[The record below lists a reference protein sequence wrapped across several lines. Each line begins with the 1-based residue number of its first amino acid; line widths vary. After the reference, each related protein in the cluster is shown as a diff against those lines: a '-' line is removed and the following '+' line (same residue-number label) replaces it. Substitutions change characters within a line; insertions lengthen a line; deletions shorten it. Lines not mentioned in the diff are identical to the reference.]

1 MSSENKKT
9 EQLIQIYK
17 EDTAQENLNA
27 LLHQMKKTVFFTP
40 AILPDTPE
48 VRELKQ
54 SIKENPGEQI
64 KMPKGIV
71 PIPAILNNQKG
82 EKFFPIYSGTEQI
95 PKEPKFDILMNIPF
109 LSCCKFS
116 LEKSFET
123 QGIVLNPFTDNLSFK
138 RGLIEKILS
147 EEGAQ
152 KKKQKPVK
160 VTPEQ
165 YQIMMRKKTEMH
177 DFPFR
182 VYKEGAE
189 FIQTLSDEKEKMV
202 DEIYRNAYQ
211 NQELYPYDTDSFS
224 VMALNI
230 SRDLLLVQIDLP
242 KAKKIEGL
250 CHRIY
255 ITLNSVNNRI
265 HYFTIEQGKKKKE
278 KYLGGVDASGKH
290 MEYGEAPVES
300 AEIQR
305 ILDMVRQENEQ
316 TS

>member
-1 MSSENKKT
+1 MSSENQKT

-17 EDTAQENLNA
+17 EDTAQENLKA
-27 LLHQMKKTVFFTP
+27 LLHQMKKTVFLTP
-40 AILPDTPE
+40 AMLPNTPE
-48 VRELKQ
+48 VQELKQ
-54 SIKENPGEQI
+54 SMKDKPGEQI

-82 EKFFPIYSGTEQI
+82 EKFFPVYSSPNQV

-109 LSCCKFS
+109 WTCCKLS
-116 LEKSFET
+116 LEKGFET
-123 QGIVLNPFTDNLSFK
+123 QGMVLNPFTHNLSFK
-138 RGLIEKILS
+138 KEMIEALLK
-147 EEGAQ
+147 EENSQLTGQ
-152 KKKQKPVK
+152 KQIKL
-160 VTPEQ
+160 TPEQ
-165 YQIMMRKKTEMH
+165 YQIMMRRKAEVH
-177 DFPFR
+177 DFPRR

-211 NQELYPYDTDSFS
+211 NQELYPYEEDSFS

-230 SRDLLLVQIDLP
+230 SQDLLLVQIDLP
-242 KAKKIEGL
+242 KVKKIEGL

-255 ITLNSVNNRI
+255 ITLNSANNRI

-278 KYLGGVDASGKH
+278 KFLGGVDESGKH
-290 MEYGEAPVES
+290 IEYGDAPVES
-300 AEIQR
+300 AEIQC

>member
-17 EDTAQENLNA
+17 EDTVPENLQA
-27 LLHQMKKTVFFTP
+27 LLHQMKKTVFLTP

-48 VRELKQ
+48 VREFKQ
-54 SIKENPGEQI
+54 SIKDNPKGQM
-64 KMPKGIV
+64 KMPKGVV

-82 EKFFPIYSGTEQI
+82 EKFFPIYSSVEQI
-95 PKEPKFDILMNIPF
+95 PKEPKFDVIMNIPF
-109 LSCCKFS
+109 WSCCQFS
-116 LEKSFET
+116 LNEGFGT
-123 QGIVLNPFTDNLSFK
+123 QGMVINPFTDNLSFK
-138 RGLIEKILS
+138 KELIEKLLR
-147 EEGAQ
+147 EKDGQPTGQ
-152 KKKQKPVK
+152 KQVK

-165 YQIMMRKKTEMH
+165 FQIMMRQKAEMH
-177 DFPFR
+177 DFPLK

-189 FIQTLSDEKEKMV
+189 FIQKLSDEREKIV

-211 NQELYPYDTDSFS
+211 NPQLYPYDEESFS

-230 SRDLLLVQIDLP
+230 SQDLLLVQIDLP
-242 KAKKIEGL
+242 KVKKVAGL

-255 ITLNSVNNRI
+255 ITLNSADNRI

-278 KYLGGVDASGKH
+278 RNLGGIDADGKH
-290 MEYGEAPVES
+290 IEYGEAPVES
-300 AEIQR
+300 AELQH
-305 ILDMVRQENEQ
+305 ILNMVKQENEQ